1 MTPRTEGHRRA
12 ERGFTLVELLVAM
25 SILVLLGS
33 LAYPAIRIAI
43 EAGRRTSCAEHLRQ
57 IGQVIISESLTPG
70 RFPYRSGATGAETLA
85 ILYERGVL
93 GEEEIFACPGSGD
106 RCVDLESIRSS
117 CSYAFRTGESTLP
130 AGGKA
135 VPIACDDG
143 VDHHKGG
150 MNVLYSDGRVVFEP
164 RTELPEALVE

>member
-1 MTPRTEGHRRA
+1 MHPFKEGHRA
-12 ERGFTLVELLVAM
+12 GHGFTLVELRVAI
-25 SILVLLGS
+25 SILALLSS
-33 LAYPAIRIAI
+33 LTYPAIRVAI
-43 EAGRRTSCAEHLRQ
+43 EAGRRAKCAEHLRQ
-57 IGQVIISESLTPG
+57 IGQVIIAEGLAPAC
-70 RFPYRSGATGAETLA
+70 FPHRRGATGAETLA